1 MKARKAKATEPSL
14 RERLSQS
21 YLEAF
26 EADFRAHGISVL
38 EQLREK
44 SPEKYAE
51 IASRLIAASE
61 PKPDGFENAKTMQE
75 IGLRLLKSVGLSEEA
90 ITDERLRRRSKRMIN
105 SSRLAAIRDRR
116 LNSNGNAAAI
126 SES

>member
-75 IGLRLLKSVGLSEEA
+75 IVLPA
-90 ITDERLRRRSKRMIN
+90 
-105 SSRLAAIRDRR
+105 
-116 LNSNGNAAAI
+116 
-126 SES
+126 